1 MKSNPGKK
9 REAIIDMAKSMI
21 ETKIA
26 KGSGLQKRMTEIA
39 DYDIRVILVGF
50 ERETCELYREIPG

>member
-21 ETKIA
+21 ETKIT
-26 KGSGLQKRMTEIA
+26 KGSGRQKRMTEIA

-50 ERETCELYREIPG
+50 ERENCEIYREIPG